1 MKIGKR
7 ELDEQYREYE
17 DERRNKINEILKVSI
32 MSNLFPFYSLLSLT
46 RL

>member
-32 MSNLFPFYSLLSLT
+32 MSNLFPYHSLLSLT